1 MAYIGKKV
9 EETELANRTV
19 DTMTGD
25 GSDTTMSLSA
35 TPISV
40 NNVLVFFNGVMQRP
54 TTDFTLS
61 GSTITFGAAPFTG
74 AVVVA
79 ITGEGGHIGRPSSPL
94 TTEKFMDSAVTNAK
108 LMSGIASSKLTGAMP
123 ALDGSALTGGGTG
136 YTENASDPATT
147 TNPSGGVGTFWVNTT
162 SGETFCLTDATSNKN
177 VWINIGGGSGDIEK
191 DHQGTQ
197 HGYQAGGYTGSDSN
211 VIDKFSFTSDAD
223 STDHSDMVSA
233 RHAMVGSQD
242 ITHGYISG
250 GNGNSNIIE
259 RIPFATTTNSVSVG
273 TLTAGKSSLAGH
285 SSFTHGYVS
294 GGFGAAQ
301 GDNGI
306 NVIEKYAFASSGNG
320 SDIAN
325 LTNSR
330 LSNSGVMSLTH
341 GYSSGGRATASITR
355 NNIIDRFPFASDS
368 DATDVGDL
376 EAIGSNFGFNG
387 QHSLTHGYCT
397 GGEHIVGNASNPA
410 NGTRIQKFS
419 FAASANATNVGTLPV
434 AISATTGCS
443 STTHGYAAGGGEGTF
458 NQIQKFSLSSDGN
471 ATDIANITVSR
482 GNSAG
487 LSN

>member
-1 MAYIGKKV
+1 MSSTKLK
-9 EETELANRTV
+9 TANIV
-19 DTMTGD
+19 
-25 GSDTTMSLSA
+25 SLDA
-35 TPISV
+35 TK
-40 NNVLVFFNGVMQRP
+40 LTGVMP
-54 TTDFTLS
+54 AIS
-61 GSTITFGAAPFTG
+61 GANLTGVAPFT
-74 AVVVA
+74 V
-79 ITGEGGHIGRPSSPL
+79 S
-94 TTEKFMDSAVTNAK
+94 
-108 LMSGIASSKLTGAMP
+108 
-123 ALDGSALTGGGTG
+123 
-136 YTENASDPATT
+136 ASDPVIT
-147 TNPSGGVGTFWVNTT
+147 TNPSGGLGTLWMNST
-162 SGETFCLTDATSNKN
+162 SGETYVLTDATAGAN
-177 VWINIGGGSGDIEK
+177 VWTNVGSGDGDVQK

-197 HGYQAGGYTGSDSN
+197 HGYQAGGYTGADSN
-211 VIDKFSFTSDAD
+211 VIDKFSFTSDANA
-223 STDHSDMVSA
+223 TDHSDMVSA
-233 RHAMVGSQD
+233 RHTVVGSQD
-242 ITHGYISG
+242 ITHGYIAG

-259 RIPFATTTNSVSVG
+259 RIPFATTANSVSVG
-273 TLTAGKSSLAGH
+273 TLTVGKSSLAGH

-341 GYSSGGRATASITR
+341 GYSRGGRATASIIR

-376 EAIGSNFGFNG
+376 EAIGSNLGFNG
-387 QHSLTHGYCT
+387 QQSLTHGYCT
-397 GGEHIVGNASNPA
+397 GGEHIAGNPSNPA

-443 STTHGYAAGGGEGTF
+443 STTHGYAAGGGEGTL